1 LRLFLTRSLSYRF
14 AMTKPLRFTDL
25 PRPNYAGGSL
35 LNLMASLIRGRGGR
49 TPHRAL
55 AGLPPAALRNPRKV
69 VVLLL
74 DGLGANQL
82 HRFILAGNGQHFL
95 ARHPW
100 QKITTICP
108 ATTAAAVTTLA
119 TGASPTEHAILGWH
133 LHLPDLGMVGTILPF
148 VTRLDT
154 PIANEE
160 FNIADYLA
168 LPSPL
173 ATIPGRRVL
182 ISQGY
187 IPTSRTS
194 LAQRW
199 WTERHSFN
207 TLTGFIQKL
216 RAFACSRGRAVA
228 YAYWPHYDSLCH
240 EHGPMGKLPAKH
252 LRELDVFL
260 GRLQRALAGTD
271 TLLLVTADHGHMQT
285 TTHINLAQI
294 PGLYDTQAILPS
306 GDARMVQCFVRPNR
320 VQDFLRLTRQAPL
333 HGAVACVPQATLLRS
348 GILGPGRP
356 HPALLNRL
364 GDYTLFA
371 VPGHALLYPPAQ
383 AKDKKLMPGN
393 HGGLSADELDVPL
406 FVVPC

>member
-1 LRLFLTRSLSYRF
+1 MST
-14 AMTKPLRFTDL
+14 PLRFADL
-25 PRPNYAGGSL
+25 PRPRYAGGSL

-55 AGLPPAALRNPRKV
+55 VGLPPSQLQACRKV

-82 HRFILAGNGQHFL
+82 HRLILAGRVPHFL
-95 ARHPW
+95 GSHPW

-148 VTRLDT
+148 VTRMGP
-154 PIANEE
+154 PIAEAD

-182 ISQGY
+182 ISQGA

-194 LAQRW
+194 LAQSW
-199 WTERHSFN
+199 WTERHSFA
-207 TLTGFIQKL
+207 TLNGFIQKL
-216 RAFACSRGRAVA
+216 RGFARSRGRAIA

-240 EHGPMGKLPAKH
+240 EHGPMGRLPAKH
-252 LRELDVFL
+252 AQELDVFL

-285 TTHINLAQI
+285 HTHIHLAQI
-294 PGLYDTQAILPS
+294 PGFYASLAMLPS
-306 GDARMVQCFVRPNR
+306 GDARMVQCFVRPGR
-320 VQDFLRLTRQAPL
+320 VPEFLRLTRQAPL
-333 HGAVACVPQATLLRS
+333 RDTAVCVPQAVLLRS

-371 VPGHALLYPPAQ
+371 APGHALLYPPAQ
-383 AKDKKLMPGN
+383 PSDKKLMPGN